1 MAALEETGFLYLKN
15 TGLTKEEVV
24 WSNEVCE
31 RFFSRPKEEKEKF
44 ARSTELH
51 RTWPILFFTTSRLIS
66 SFSYCT
72 S

>member
-1 MAALEETGFLYLKN
+1 MAALKETGFLYLKN
-15 TGLTKEEVV
+15 TGLTKEEVE

-51 RTWPILFFTTSRLIS
+51 RHHGWNDV
-66 SFSYCT
+66 SFLCIVIIFHL
-72 S
+72 